1 MSAHMI
7 KKIRIVV
14 VLMLSFVMIMGV
26 TCSQYCSE
34 ISGSDIAY
42 VAAFVVD
49 AVGDSVDSLEIDG
62 SSSKNTAAYDF
73 TILNETNGVT
83 SGVSMVYSVELVLSE
98 ELPEGIV
105 VRIDGISGE
114 KSDDGL
120 SYVFS
125 DDTWCFDAG
134 STEEHDHT
142 LVFTADL
149 SMISSSIDIS
159 DISINILAEQVD

>member
-1 MSAHMI
+1 MI

-14 VLMLSFVMIMGV
+14 GLMLSFVLILGV
-26 TCSQYCSE
+26 TWSQYRSE
-34 ISGSDIAY
+34 ISGSDTAY

-73 TILNETNGVT
+73 TIFNETNGVT

-134 STEEHDHT
+134 STEEHGHT